1 MHTAPRRIL
10 PKSEK
15 GNAEAGR
22 RVRGEGIR
30 VQPLDIFRHDD
41 AHAET
46 YATGDTI
53 FQQGEAA
60 DYMYVVVEGAVDIRI
75 GDTILETVE
84 SGGLLGE
91 MALIEQLP
99 RSASAVAAKDTK
111 LSAVD
116 RKRFLFLVQ
125 NHPFFA
131 LQVMEVLAHRLR
143 RMDATLTKALPEPA

>member
-1 MHTAPRRIL
+1 VH
-10 PKSEK
+10 
-15 GNAEAGR
+15 
-22 RVRGEGIR
+22 
-30 VQPLDIFRHDD
+30 PLDIFRHDD

-46 YATGDTI
+46 FAAGATI
-53 FQQGEAA
+53 FEQGETA
-60 DYMYVVVEGAVDIRI
+60 DYMYVVVDGAVDIRL
-75 GDTILETVE
+75 GNVVLETVE
-84 SGGLLGE
+84 AGGLLGE

-99 RSASAVAAKDTK
+99 RSASAVAARDTK

-143 RMDATLTKALPEPA
+143 RMDDTLTKALPEPA

>member
-1 MHTAPRRIL
+1 MH
-10 PKSEK
+10 
-15 GNAEAGR
+15 
-22 RVRGEGIR
+22 
-30 VQPLDIFRHDD
+30 PLDIFRHDD

-46 YATGDTI
+46 FAAGATI
-53 FQQGEAA
+53 FEQGETA
-60 DYMYVVVEGAVDIRI
+60 DYMYVVVDGAVDIRL
-75 GDTILETVE
+75 GNVVLETVE
-84 SGGLLGE
+84 AGGLLGE

-99 RSASAVAAKDTK
+99 RSASAVAARDTK

-143 RMDATLTKALPEPA
+143 RMDDTLTKALPEPA

>member
-1 MHTAPRRIL
+1 V
-10 PKSEK
+10 KK
-15 GNAEAGR
+15 G
-22 RVRGEGIR
+22 RGEAASR
-30 VQPLDIFRHDD
+30 VQVEDICVHPLDIFRHDD

-46 YATGDTI
+46 FAAGATI
-53 FQQGEAA
+53 FEQGETA
-60 DYMYVVVEGAVDIRI
+60 DYMYVVVDGAVDIRL
-75 GDTILETVE
+75 GNVVLETVE
-84 SGGLLGE
+84 AGGLLGE

-99 RSASAVAAKDTK
+99 RSASAVAARDTK

-143 RMDATLTKALPEPA
+143 RMDDTLTKALPEPA